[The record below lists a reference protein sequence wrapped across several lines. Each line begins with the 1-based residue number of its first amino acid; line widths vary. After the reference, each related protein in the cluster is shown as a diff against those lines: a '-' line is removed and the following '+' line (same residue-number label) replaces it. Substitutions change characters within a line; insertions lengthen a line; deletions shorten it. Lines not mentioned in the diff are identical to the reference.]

1 MKAHFILYVG
11 DQPRS
16 SAFYRNALDQEP
28 TLDADGMTEFTL
40 NDGAVLGLM
49 PEAGIT
55 RLLGELIKDPNAG
68 HDIPRAEL
76 YLLVDEPQS
85 YYERALA
92 NGARALS
99 PLQKRGWG
107 DWVAYCEDLDG
118 HILAFAKREVESST

>member
-11 DQPRS
+11 NQPKS

-28 TLDADGMTEFTL
+28 TLDVDGMTEFTL

-49 PEAGIT
+49 PEAGIS
-55 RLLGELIKDPNAG
+55 RLLGEIIKDPKDG

-99 PLQKRGWG
+99 PLQKRDWG

-118 HILAFAKREVESST
+118 HILAFAKRES